1 MKNSTCLLGIALSIM
16 ATAFVSCNRPEQP
29 YAPEIERI
37 ELKLPFVA
45 DTTSVEIEGINDYQ
59 IGEAPKWL
67 EIKQNEEGIEL
78 ITKENGEKDIEEVS
92 AKVMLTSEEKTIE
105 LDITKEG
112 CPTYNIADYDFK
124 SEKEMFE
131 ISLDDVYNAHDILV
145 ISLDNNF
152 YLWEKLQ
159 LDNKTGLYDDI
170 MEMVQETDYPYVK
183 HYSDFENNK
192 VSIHFDT
199 RNMFILI
206 LAVDENHYAGKINE
220 MSFV

>member
-1 MKNSTCLLGIALSIM
+1 MNNFTKFLVILS
-16 ATAFVSCNRPEQP
+16 AAAVVSCNKPE
-29 YAPEIERI
+29 PEPSGPEVERI
-37 ELKLPFVA
+37 VLKLPFVA
-45 DTTSVEIEGINDYQ
+45 DTTSVEIEGINGYTF
-59 IGEAPKWL
+59 GAVPEWL

-105 LDITKEG
+105 LDITKGG
-112 CPTYNIADYDFK
+112 CPT
-124 SEKEMFE
+124 FE
-131 ISLDDVYNAHDILV
+131 IVDHNFKFEEEIFEITFENIHNVHDILV
-145 ISLDNNF
+145 ISLDTNY
-152 YLWEKLQ
+152 YLWEKLH

-199 RNMFILI
+199 RDMFILI

>member
-16 ATAFVSCNRPEQP
+16 STAFVSCNKPEQP
-29 YAPEIERI
+29 YAPEIEKI

-45 DTTSVEIEGINDYQ
+45 DTTSVEIEGIDDYL

-105 LDITKEG
+105 LDITKGG
-112 CPTYNIADYDFK
+112 CPT
-124 SEKEMFE
+124 FE
-131 ISLDDVYNAHDILV
+131 IVDHNFKFEEEIFEITFENIHNVHDILV
-145 ISLDNNF
+145 ISLDTNY
-152 YLWEKLQ
+152 YLWEKLH

-170 MEMVQETDYPYVK
+170 MGMVQETDYPYVK

-199 RNMFILI
+199 RDMFILI

>member
-199 RNMFILI
+199 RDMFILI